1 MFTIGLE
8 DEILLSENYSNN
20 NNENYEKM
28 LNVKI
33 YSGKHG
39 IVSFFPEKSPIT
51 IGRSSDCEILID
63 DNIYREF
70 IVLLSLKM
78 IKGILSME

>member
-33 YSGKHG
+33 FSGDIKQM
-39 IVSFFPEKSPIT
+39 
-51 IGRSSDCEILID
+51 
-63 DNIYREF
+63 
-70 IVLLSLKM
+70 LKYFQV
-78 IKGILSME
+78 I